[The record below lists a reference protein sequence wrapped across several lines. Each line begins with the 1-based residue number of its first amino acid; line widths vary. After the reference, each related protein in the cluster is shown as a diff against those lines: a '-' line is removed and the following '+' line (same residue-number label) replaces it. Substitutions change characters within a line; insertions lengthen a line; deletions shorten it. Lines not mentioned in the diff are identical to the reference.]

1 MNNQFRGTL
10 RRLKFLAISL
20 LATFAGASDQA
31 LPGQG
36 VSAVPSNVGYTQDF
50 DDFCRFISEEY
61 AYFDIKKTQ
70 WDRVCAAY
78 RVRAAT
84 ATDKA
89 AMVSILES
97 ALGELY
103 DHHAHLGTSNKTSP
117 RLVPSGAEA
126 WAAWDGDAAMIVE
139 VRAESAA
146 AHAGLRTGMQV
157 VSINDQV
164 ITAATREREPR
175 FLEKPDK
182 EARSWALQSALAG
195 RQDGKPIRLS
205 VLSGGQTQI
214 IEYVPLSSHAAK
226 PLSFKQL
233 DGGIGY
239 IKFNNSLGDTPTI
252 QAFDE
257 ALHILKNMKGLVLD
271 LRDTPSG
278 GTSLVAR
285 GIMGRMVQT
294 AAPYQVHE
302 LVAEARSTGIRRRWI
317 EYVMPRGE
325 IYTAPVV
332 ILVGRWTG
340 SMSEGLAIGLN
351 AARGAKVVGTPMAKL
366 LGALGEITLPASGI
380 IVRIPTE
387 KLYHVNGTPREA
399 FMPCPVVR
407 TGDPGTAKDET
418 LRTGLLILTKA
429 CSPLSDRLPPS

>member
-1 MNNQFRGTL
+1 M
-10 RRLKFLAISL
+10 LKFLVISI
-20 LATFAGASDQA
+20 LATIVGASAQT

-36 VSAVPSNVGYTQDF
+36 VSAHPANAGYTQDF

-70 WDRVCAAY
+70 WDRVCTAY

-89 AMVSILES
+89 AMVSVLEL

-139 VRAESAA
+139 VRADSAA
-146 AHAGLRTGMQV
+146 ARAGLRNGMQV
-157 VSINDQV
+157 VGINDQV
-164 ITAATREREPR
+164 IAAATREREPR
-175 FLEKPDK
+175 YLRKPDE

-205 VLSGGQTQI
+205 VLSGGRTQT
-214 IEYVPLSSHAAK
+214 IEYVPLSSHASK
-226 PLSFKQL
+226 PLRFKLL

-257 ALHILKNMKGLVLD
+257 ALDSLKKTKGLVLD

-278 GTSLVAR
+278 GTTLVAR
-285 GIMGRMVQT
+285 GIMGRMLET

-302 LVAEARSTGIRRRWI
+302 LVAEARSTGVRRRWV

-351 AARGAKVVGTPMAKL
+351 AARGAKVVGTPMARL

-399 FMPCPVVR
+399 FVPCPAVG
-407 TGDPGTAKDET
+407 TGDPGTATDET
-418 LRTGLLILTKA
+418 LRTGLVILAKA
-429 CSPLSDRLPPS
+429 CNPRSGRLPPS

>member
-1 MNNQFRGTL
+1 MTIQFRVPFKVF
-10 RRLKFLAISL
+10 RLLALSL
-20 LATFAGASDQA
+20 LASTVGASDHPPVGQA
-31 LPGQG
+31 AAASQPNTSLM
-36 VSAVPSNVGYTQDF
+36 QDY
-50 DDFCRFISEEY
+50 DEFCRFISEEY

-70 WDRVCAAY
+70 WDSVSAAY
-78 RVRAAT
+78 RVRAAA

-89 AMVSILES
+89 ALVSVLES

-103 DHHAHLGTSNKTSP
+103 DHHAHLGMSNKTSP

-146 AHAGLRTGMQV
+146 ARAGLRAGMQV
-157 VSINDQV
+157 VSINSQV
-164 ITAATREREPR
+164 IAAATREREPR
-175 FLEKPDK
+175 FLGKPDE
-182 EARSWALQSALAG
+182 EARSWALQSTLAG
-195 RQDGKPIRLS
+195 LQDGKPIRLS
-205 VLSGGQTQI
+205 VLSRGQTQT
-214 IEYVPLSSHAAK
+214 IEYVPLSSHAVK

-257 ALHILKNMKGLVLD
+257 ALHILKNTKGLVLD

-278 GTSLVAR
+278 GTTLVAR
-285 GIMGRMVQT
+285 GIMGRMVHT
-294 AAPYQVHE
+294 PAPYQAHE
-302 LVAEARSTGIRRRWI
+302 LIAEVRSTGIRRRWM

-351 AARGAKVVGTPMAKL
+351 AARGAKVVGTPMARL

-399 FMPCPVVR
+399 FVPCPVVG
-407 TGDPGTAKDET
+407 TGEPGTAKDET
-418 LRTGLLILTKA
+418 LRAGLVILLKA
-429 CSPLSDRLPPS
+429 CNPISDRLPSS